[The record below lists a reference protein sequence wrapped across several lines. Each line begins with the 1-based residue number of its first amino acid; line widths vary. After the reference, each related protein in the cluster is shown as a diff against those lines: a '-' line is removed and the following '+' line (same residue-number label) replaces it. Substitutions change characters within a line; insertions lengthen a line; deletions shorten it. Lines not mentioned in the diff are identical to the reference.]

1 MTAENSTKKLRTE
14 KSKREE
20 ETALVI
26 KTILQL
32 VIMAAVAVLFLSGSY
47 LTYSD
52 STVTI
57 PMTGIDV
64 LTSLF
69 YGGEVGFVNY
79 GKILYVSIPWYAI
92 GAGLLIVLAAVVFAV
107 WTAISG
113 FAGKK
118 DAAAVG
124 IAQMAFGGLLLLFYI
139 LCLVG
144 KFMAATSAS
153 GEKLPFYKLY
163 EIRPLFLLTACLF
176 VFAGGVAY
184 GCKLGQIPAVKRF
197 FPFYVI
203 LIVPTLLILVFNVYP
218 SILQTILAFKEYYLG
233 SGVWGSEWAGLS
245 NFKFIFSDA
254 RMQMVIWQT
263 VYLSFLRLLA
273 GIIPAVLFALVF
285 YHITSKK
292 YRSVVQTIV
301 YIPHFF
307 SWVVIY
313 AIISAFLTPNGVVNN
328 IIVGVFGGEPI
339 DFLSKPEL
347 FYTNMILS
355 SIWKEAG
362 WGSILFMASLMG
374 IDKALYEAASID
386 GAGAMKKLWHITLP
400 GLIPILVYQVVM
412 SVGNL
417 LKGAG
422 GEQIL
427 LFSTNAVQNNKAL
440 VIDTWLYWEGM
451 NPRLYGLSGAISFV
465 QAVIGF
471 VMVIGA
477 HKLSQRLVGIGAL

>member
-79 GKILYVSIPWYAI
+79 GKVLYVSIPWYAI

-374 IDKALYEAASID
+374 ID
-386 GAGAMKKLWHITLP
+386 MKKLWHITLP

-477 HKLSQRLVGIGAL
+477 HKLSQRLVGIGAW

>member
-163 EIRPLFLLTACLF
+163 EIH
-176 VFAGGVAY
+176 
-184 GCKLGQIPAVKRF
+184 
-197 FPFYVI
+197 
-203 LIVPTLLILVFNVYP
+203 N
-218 SILQTILAFKEYYLG
+218 
-233 SGVWGSEWAGLS
+233 
-245 NFKFIFSDA
+245 
-254 RMQMVIWQT
+254 
-263 VYLSFLRLLA
+263 
-273 GIIPAVLFALVF
+273 
-285 YHITSKK
+285 
-292 YRSVVQTIV
+292 
-301 YIPHFF
+301 
-307 SWVVIY
+307 
-313 AIISAFLTPNGVVNN
+313 
-328 IIVGVFGGEPI
+328 
-339 DFLSKPEL
+339 
-347 FYTNMILS
+347 S
-355 SIWKEAG
+355 S
-362 WGSILFMASLMG
+362 
-374 IDKALYEAASID
+374 
-386 GAGAMKKLWHITLP
+386 
-400 GLIPILVYQVVM
+400 
-412 SVGNL
+412 
-417 LKGAG
+417 
-422 GEQIL
+422 
-427 LFSTNAVQNNKAL
+427 
-440 VIDTWLYWEGM
+440 
-451 NPRLYGLSGAISFV
+451 
-465 QAVIGF
+465 
-471 VMVIGA
+471 
-477 HKLSQRLVGIGAL
+477 

>member
-1 MTAENSTKKLRTE
+1 
-14 KSKREE
+14 
-20 ETALVI
+20 
-26 KTILQL
+26 
-32 VIMAAVAVLFLSGSY
+32 MAAVAVLFLSGSY

-328 IIVGVFGGEPI
+328 IQR
-339 DFLSKPEL
+339 S
-347 FYTNMILS
+347 
-355 SIWKEAG
+355 
-362 WGSILFMASLMG
+362 ASLFLVKNLFSMLMTLFTFVAVSKYPLYPTQLSFLG
-374 IDKALYEAASID
+374 TFTIGTPAFLLAMQPDKSRIEGHFLTNVVLLALPAALTD
-386 GAGAMKKLWHITLP
+386 F
-400 GLIPILVYQVVM
+400 
-412 SVGNL
+412 
-417 LKGAG
+417 
-422 GEQIL
+422 IL
-427 LFSTNAVQNNKAL
+427 LAVLNVAGNCA
-440 VIDTWLYWEGM
+440 
-451 NPRLYGLSGAISFV
+451 
-465 QAVIGF
+465 
-471 VMVIGA
+471 
-477 HKLSQRLVGIGAL
+477 GIGHE